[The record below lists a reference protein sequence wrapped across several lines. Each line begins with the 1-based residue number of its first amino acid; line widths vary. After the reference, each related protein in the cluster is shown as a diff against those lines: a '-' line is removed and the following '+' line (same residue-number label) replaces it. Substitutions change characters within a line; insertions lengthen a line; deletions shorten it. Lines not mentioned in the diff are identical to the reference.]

1 LNTASLSHIATT
13 ITGAAGCVI
22 GKFQEAIAEQK
33 LAHELFA
40 APWSHARLAYACA
53 MAGDKQN
60 ALSILESLKEESITR
75 YVASDVVA
83 SVYVA
88 LGDYDRAFEYLEK
101 AVNERAAWMVWIKV
115 DPIWDP
121 IRKDK
126 RFTSILKKMNLNN

>member
-1 LNTASLSHIATT
+1 
-13 ITGAAGCVI
+13 
-22 GKFQEAIAEQK
+22 
-33 LAHELFA
+33 
-40 APWSHARLAYACA
+40 
-53 MAGDKQN
+53 
-60 ALSILESLKEESITR
+60 LKEESITR